1 MIKLSSARFFLQP
14 IKTLYS
20 ISTMFCVEDFGVR
33 VHKIVLVIYI
43 MYCNYCVVSTKQTLE
58 KTEGAVIYVQSRN
71 TGNIGNT
78 RHRTETNK
86 TK

>member
-1 MIKLSSARFFLQP
+1 MIKLSSASCFLQP
-14 IKTLYS
+14 IRTVYS

-33 VHKIVLVIYI
+33 VHEIVLVIYI

-58 KTEGAVIYVQSRN
+58 KTEGAVIYVQSTD

-78 RHRTETNK
+78 RHRMETNK
-86 TK
+86 AK